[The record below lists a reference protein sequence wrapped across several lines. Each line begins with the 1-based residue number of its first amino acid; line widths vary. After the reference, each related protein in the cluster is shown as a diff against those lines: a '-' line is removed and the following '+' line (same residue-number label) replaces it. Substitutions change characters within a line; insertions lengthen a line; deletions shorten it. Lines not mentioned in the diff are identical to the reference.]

1 MSSSGLSGKVVFITG
16 ASRGIGRAI
25 ALAAARAGADIV
37 VAAKTVE
44 PHPKLRGTIHTVADE
59 VRALGRRAL
68 ALQLDVREEFQVA
81 DAIAATEKTFG
92 RLDALVNN
100 AGAISLASVEQT
112 AVKRFDL
119 MHEVNAR
126 ALFVCAK
133 AALPL
138 LKKAGGHIISLSPP
152 LNLDPRWL
160 GAHAPY
166 TLSKYGMTL
175 LAMGMAAEFAPHRI
189 SVSTLWPR
197 TTIATSA
204 IEFAVGGV
212 EVMKRSRTVDI
223 MADAALA
230 ILRTDDGSLN
240 GRSLI
245 DEELLREQGVT
256 DFQRYAAD
264 PAHANEL
271 FPDLFVGAPVSI
283 SAARATPPAAARR
296 DVVTAPGETRQPP
309 R

>member
-1 MSSSGLSGKVVFITG
+1 MSASLAGKVIFITG

-25 ALAAARAGADIV
+25 ALAAAREGADVV
-37 VAAKTVE
+37 VAAKTAE
-44 PHPKLRGTIHTVADE
+44 PHPKLPGTIHTVADE

-68 ALQLDVREEFQVA
+68 PVQLDVREEFQVA
-81 DAIAATEKTFG
+81 DAIAATEKAFG

-100 AGAISLASVEQT
+100 AGAISLTTVEQT

-138 LKKAGGHIISLSPP
+138 MRQTGGHIISLSPP

-160 GAHAPY
+160 AAHAPY

-175 LAMGMAAEFAPHRI
+175 LAMGMAAEFAPYQI

-197 TTIATSA
+197 TTIATAA
-204 IEFAVGGV
+204 IEFAVGGA
-212 EVMKRSRTVDI
+212 EVMKRSRTADI

-230 ILRTDDGSLN
+230 ILRTKDGSLN
-240 GRSLI
+240 GRCLI
-245 DEELLREQGVT
+245 DEDLLRERGVT
-256 DFQRYAAD
+256 DFQRYASD
-264 PAHANEL
+264 PSHAEAL
-271 FPDLFVGAPVSI
+271 FPDLFVGEPLRFEPVS
-283 SAARATPPAAARR
+283 RK
-296 DVVTAPGETRQPP
+296 
-309 R
+309 